1 MEVNG
6 HISLQEVLNQI
17 TDSVIVVDPAGKVLY
32 YNGVAHSYRDLFTAE
47 IKRGA
52 ILYEILSKDVGT
64 AVKEFVD
71 RTAEDSI
78 SQSGQVEVKHPAGHT
93 FFFDVNFTPI
103 TDDRHSIH
111 GICIVSRDITVQK
124 NFERKNLLL
133 ITELSTLIEKANAII
148 FSVDSQ
154 GYVTEW
160 NQQCEEITG
169 CPKEGVLGSKSDFL
183 NGRHGGRQF
192 DAVLRRILKGESVTN
207 YELLFQADHRE
218 ITFLINGTPKR
229 SPDGKVIGA
238 LFIGQDVSEL
248 MAYRLSLEKQVK
260 DRTEKLKEAL
270 EKEKELVDI
279 KNKFVSIVSHEFK
292 LPLNA
297 IGNSVEMLQSDS
309 PASGRHLES
318 IRQHVDNMKL
328 LLEDVLHIEK
338 HETAKLKP
346 KIGEVDLKAFLHNLV
361 NEVGGATSN
370 THQFITFFPD
380 KEVSLKSD
388 EKLLRNIFINLLS
401 NAVKFSPHHH
411 EVHIM
416 MSAGESSVFVIVRD
430 FGLGMDDADLEK
442 LFQPFSRGS
451 NAQKISGTGLGLSI
465 VKRAVTALGGSIKV
479 ESTPHNGSTF
489 TVELPLAPGDGSGL

>member
-1 MEVNG
+1 MDLNG
-6 HISLQEVLNQI
+6 KISLQEVLNQI
-17 TDSVIVVDPAGKVLY
+17 TDSVIVVDLEGKVLY
-32 YNGVAHSYRDLFTAE
+32 YNGVAHSYRDLFKSE
-47 IKRGA
+47 ILVGT
-52 ILYEILSKDVGT
+52 ILYDLLPDNIAGIVKDFVEKT
-64 AVKEFVD
+64 A
-71 RTAEDSI
+71 AGS
-78 SQSGQVEVKHPAGHT
+78 SPQAGQFQVKHPAGHN
-93 FFFDVNFTPI
+93 FFFDANFTPI
-103 TDDRHSIH
+103 ADDRQSLNK
-111 GICIVSRDITVQK
+111 ICIVSRDITVQK
-124 NFERKNLLL
+124 NFERKNLQL
-133 ITELSTLIEKANAII
+133 IMELSTLIEKANAII

-160 NQQCEEITG
+160 NHECEKITR
-169 CPKEGVLGSKSDFL
+169 CSKEMVLGAKSDFL
-183 NGRHGGRQF
+183 NGKHGSQF
-192 DAVLRRILKGESVTN
+192 GEALTRILKGESVTN

-248 MAYRLSLEKQVK
+248 MAYRVSLEKQVK

-297 IGNSVEMLQSDS
+297 IGNSVERLRADLPS
-309 PASGRHLES
+309 SGTHLES

-338 HETAKLKP
+338 HETTKLKP
-346 KIGEVDLKAFLHNLV
+346 KIGQVDLKAFLNNLI

-370 THQFITFFPD
+370 THQFITFFPGKD
-380 KEVSLKSD
+380 VYLNSD

-401 NAVKFSPHHH
+401 NAVKFSPQQK
-411 EVHIM
+411 EVHLTI
-416 MSAGESSVFVIVRD
+416 SIQESSVFVVVRD
-430 FGLGMDDADLEK
+430 FGLGIDEPDMDK
-442 LFQPFSRGS
+442 LFQPFSRGA

-465 VKRAVTALGGSIKV
+465 VKRAVTALGGTINVDSA
-479 ESTPHNGSTF
+479 PNHGSTF
-489 TVELPLAPGDGSGL
+489 TVELPLTTEE